1 MQGRSRIIWTGLGA
15 ASAALMLSLPLWE
28 RPAQG
33 AVHAAMA
40 VLLVYAAAHDAKT
53 RIIPNGVVAALAT
66 LRLAELGALAV
77 SDVRG
82 ALDASAASLAGAAA
96 VLAVL
101 LTTACLMER
110 RTGSAGV
117 GGGDVK
123 LLGTLGFCFGWEAG
137 LLIAGLSCALM
148 LAHRLIPRF
157 GKPEADAFAFAPY
170 IAVAAITVVFLHD
183 AFSL

>member
-1 MQGRSRIIWTGLGA
+1 MQGRSRIIWIGLGA
-15 ASAALMLSLPLWE
+15 ASAALMLSLSAWE

-33 AVHAAMA
+33 VVHAAMA
-40 VLLVYAAAHDAKT
+40 VLLVYAAAHDAGT
-53 RIIPNGVVAALAT
+53 RIIPNGVVAALAA
-66 LRLAELGALAV
+66 LRLAELAALAA

-82 ALDASAASLAGAAA
+82 ALDATASSLAGAAA

-101 LTTACLMER
+101 LATARLMER
-110 RTGSAGV
+110 RTGSAGI

-123 LLGTLGFCFGWEAG
+123 LLGALGFCFGWEAG

-170 IAVAAITVVFLHD
+170 IALAAITVIFLHD
-183 AFSL
+183 ALAL